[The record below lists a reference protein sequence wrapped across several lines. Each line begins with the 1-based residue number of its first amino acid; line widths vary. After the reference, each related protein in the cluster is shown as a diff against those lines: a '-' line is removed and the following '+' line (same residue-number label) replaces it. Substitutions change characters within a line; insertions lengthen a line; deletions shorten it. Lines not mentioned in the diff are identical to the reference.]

1 MTERQRRVMCL
12 LSDGQ
17 KHSVIG
23 IMQSLNIADPRSTI
37 RDLRKMGIVVHDEW
51 RDTIEGNRFKMYWID
66 KQRPYEK

>member
-37 RDLRKMGIVVHDEW
+37 RDLRKLGYNVRDEW

-66 KQRPYEK
+66 RH

>member
-1 MTERQRRVMCL
+1 MTEKQRRVMCL

-51 RDTIEGNRFKMYWID
+51 RETVIEGNRFKMYWIERC
-66 KQRPYEK
+66 Q

>member
-37 RDLRKMGIVVHDEW
+37 RDLRKLGIAVHDEW
-51 RDTIEGNRFKMYWID
+51 RDTIEGNRFKMYWI
-66 KQRPYEK
+66 KRNQ

>member
-1 MTERQRRVMCL
+1 MTERQRRVL

-37 RDLRKMGIVVHDEW
+37 RDLRKMGIAVHDEW
-51 RDTIEGNRFKMYWID
+51 RETMIEGNRFKMYWIERS
-66 KQRPYEK
+66 K

>member
-1 MTERQRRVMCL
+1 MTKKNYIAPNTEMINL
-12 LSDGQ
+12 GSN
-17 KHSVIG
+17 G

-37 RDLRKMGIVVHDEW
+37 RDLRKLGIAVHDEW